1 MKHIHHVIAFF
12 SNEKLMGDRNI
23 MCSDG
28 IRLNMRVIYVYYQ
41 GTEKILDDAWKDS
54 KP

>member
-1 MKHIHHVIAFF
+1 MSCHCIFF
-12 SNEKLMGDRNI
+12 EREVDGDRNI
-23 MCSDG
+23 LCSDG
-28 IRLNMRVIYVYYQ
+28 MRLNMRVIYVYYQ